1 MIRKLK
7 IKFVLLAMISL
18 LILLACIVTGMN
30 IFNYNSVITEA
41 DGTLDFLSGNKGDF
55 PDFDGEFP
63 PILPPFMRV
72 ETPYESRYF
81 SVLLDDSGKVLQT
94 DTRRVKAIDVE
105 DARVYGQRAFRT
117 EKERAFLDDYRF
129 ARTAEGSLIRITFLD
144 CGRQLY
150 TYRKFLISSICMS
163 GAGFL
168 AFLAVIIFFSG
179 KILKPVTESYEKQKR
194 FITDAGHEIKT
205 PLAIIKADADVLE
218 MEYGENEWLDGIRD
232 QIKRLSGL
240 TSDLVYLSRMEEA
253 ETNLPMIEFPFS
265 DVISETAM
273 SFQALAQ
280 TQNKTFLCQIPP
292 MLSYNGNEKAI
303 RQLMGILLD
312 NALKYSPEQG
322 QISITVR
329 KTGRQL
335 CIEVCNTT
343 TQPLT
348 TEQLSHLFERFYRV
362 DTSRSSQN
370 GGYGIGLSVAQAI
383 TAAHS
388 GKISATSQDGQSLE
402 ISVQLPVI

>member
-1 MIRKLK
+1 MIRRLK
-7 IKFVLLAMISL
+7 VKFVLLAMVSL
-18 LILLACIVTGMN
+18 LILLICIVTGMN
-30 IFNYNSVITEA
+30 IFNYNSVVSDA
-41 DGTLDFLSGNKGDF
+41 DNTLDFLSGNQGDF
-55 PDFDGEFP
+55 PDFDGELP
-63 PILPPFMRV
+63 PMLPPFMRV

-81 SVLLDDSGKVLQT
+81 SVLMDSGGNVLQT
-94 DTRRVKAIDVE
+94 DTRRVKAIDAD
-105 DARVYGQRAFRT
+105 DARLYGQQAYRSG
-117 EKERAFLDDYRF
+117 KERAFLEDYRYI
-129 ARTAEGSLIRITFLD
+129 RTSEGAVTRITFLD
-144 CGRQLY
+144 CGKQLH

-168 AFLAVIIFFSG
+168 VCFAVIIFFSG

-205 PLAIIKADADVLE
+205 PLAIIKADTDVLE

-232 QIKRLSGL
+232 QIRRLSGL

-253 ETNLPMIEFPFS
+253 ETNLPMIEFPLS
-265 DVISETAM
+265 DVVSETAM

-292 MLSYNGNEKAI
+292 MISYTGNEKAI
-303 RQLMGILLD
+303 RQLMNILMD
-312 NALKYSPEQG
+312 NALKYSPEYG

-335 CIEVCNTT
+335 CIAVFNTSA
-343 TQPLT
+343 QPLT
-348 TEQLSHLFERFYRV
+348 TEQLSHLFERFYRT
-362 DTSRSSQN
+362 DASRSSQS

-383 TAAHS
+383 TAAHN
-388 GKISATSQDGQSLE
+388 GKITAASQDGQSLE
-402 ISVQLPVI
+402 ISVQLPVM